1 MITALRLLQTKYSLS
16 DEFIANA
23 IRAEIERQALLD
35 IKGVISNA
43 SPLALETA
51 AKIIVE
57 PRTTLDDIVGKSDS
71 LVAAPNIDAEKLIV
85 DKDKFVE
92 ETRKIVDSAVD
103 KITGRNK
110 GNRRGR

>member
-43 SPLALETA
+43 SPLALDAA

-57 PRTTLDDIVGKSDS
+57 PRTTLDDIIGVSDA
-71 LVAAPNIDAEKLIV
+71 LPVATTVKAKAN
-85 DKDKFVE
+85 
-92 ETRKIVDSAVD
+92 RH
-103 KITGRNK
+103 GRQ
-110 GNRRGR
+110 R